1 MQVEPQHFL
10 LRLYT
15 CIPCIIWVPMAGV
28 PVVVAGSIVIYPRF
42 PVVRVSVGLFW
53 LDGWYLLL

>member
-15 CIPCIIWVPMAGV
+15 CIPCIIRVPMAGV

-42 PVVRVSVGLFW
+42 PIVRVSVGLF
-53 LDGWYLLL
+53 G